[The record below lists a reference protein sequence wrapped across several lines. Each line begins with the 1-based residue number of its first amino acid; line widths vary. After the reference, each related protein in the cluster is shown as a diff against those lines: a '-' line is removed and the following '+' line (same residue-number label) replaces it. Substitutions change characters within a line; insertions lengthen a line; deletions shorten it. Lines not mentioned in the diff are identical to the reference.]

1 MAKFKKVL
9 VVDDSDLDRLALA
22 KIFEKNG
29 YQVLTASDGPEGVE
43 MAKAQKPDCVFMD
56 VVMPTQ
62 SGFEAT
68 RTIRTDPAT
77 KHIPVVICTTKGLKT
92 DDMWGRR
99 QGASDYLVKP
109 INEKAVLAA
118 IAKLESA

>member
-1 MAKFKKVL
+1 
-9 VVDDSDLDRLALA
+9 
-22 KIFEKNG
+22 
-29 YQVLTASDGPEGVE
+29 
-43 MAKAQKPDCVFMD
+43 MD